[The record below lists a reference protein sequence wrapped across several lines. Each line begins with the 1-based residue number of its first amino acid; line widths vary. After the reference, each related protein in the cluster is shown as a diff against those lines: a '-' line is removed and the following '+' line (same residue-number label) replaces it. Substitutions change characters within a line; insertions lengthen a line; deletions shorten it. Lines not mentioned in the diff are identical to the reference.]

1 MVRLKSPC
9 IPDKVFG
16 FKKCVRVLLG
26 PNSGFWMP
34 RHNPSLSGKNLPKR
48 DKNPRRLGK
57 KREERN
63 STFSV
68 LSLFLSLS
76 DIQSS
81 VRSDSTG
88 YITRRGFC
96 VSQQGYRVEIDN

>member
-1 MVRLKSPC
+1 MFHHDQSASFSYAVQLTRLFRS
-9 IPDKVFG
+9 
-16 FKKCVRVLLG
+16 VLIDEE
-26 PNSGFWMP
+26 
-34 RHNPSLSGKNLPKR
+34 GKNLPKR

-68 LSLFLSLS
+68 FSLFLSLS

-88 YITRRGFC
+88 YIIGRGFC